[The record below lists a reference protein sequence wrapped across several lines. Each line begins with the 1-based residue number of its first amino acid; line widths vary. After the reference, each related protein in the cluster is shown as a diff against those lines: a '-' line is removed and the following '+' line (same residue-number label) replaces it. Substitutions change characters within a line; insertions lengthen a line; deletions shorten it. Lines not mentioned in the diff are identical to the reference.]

1 MCVRILGL
9 GSDHVN
15 FLEMLEDAQLFF
27 KEIETCGFSLEQ
39 PSISFSKGL
48 KNFQKT
54 GSYIENL
61 SFPINQ
67 IEFNTLSKSENFEI
81 TKEIIHELYDGLYDN
96 KMDSLLSLMKLDS
109 NSERFDGGVAGDYD
123 TKTQTKIYDEGF
135 IYSFTESYVPVILSH
150 EFTHTFYGN
159 HFSPGQNYN
168 YNEFCSI
175 FADFFA
181 ANYMCFKQEDHLNK
195 YQFIRFNHLKECFQE
210 FNNLYEHSQEFLKP
224 NDQLSLHL
232 LPYRYSYYYHYGYI
246 VSIVYSTLLFQE
258 YLDSPKEVLKEFRKV
273 VTHEQKV
280 EELLNKYQI
289 SFRNSERTR
298 QFQKI
303 LQNVHD
309 KKQI

>member
-1 MCVRILGL
+1 
-9 GSDHVN
+9 
-15 FLEMLEDAQLFF
+15 
-27 KEIETCGFSLEQ
+27 
-39 PSISFSKGL
+39 
-48 KNFQKT
+48 
-54 GSYIENL
+54 
-61 SFPINQ
+61 
-67 IEFNTLSKSENFEI
+67 
-81 TKEIIHELYDGLYDN
+81 
-96 KMDSLLSLMKLDS
+96 
-109 NSERFDGGVAGDYD
+109 
-123 TKTQTKIYDEGF
+123 
-135 IYSFTESYVPVILSH
+135 
-150 EFTHTFYGN
+150 
-159 HFSPGQNYN
+159 
-168 YNEFCSI
+168 
-175 FADFFA
+175 
-181 ANYMCFKQEDHLNK
+181 MCFKQEDHLNK